1 MDKRPGCDTGMALG
15 VFLLRVLFGAAIINS
30 TVSAWVSLTVVA
42 LSFYLGLGKRRNELK
57 KCAASGETRKVL
69 GTYSY
74 EFPDKFMY
82 LCLTLAVAF
91 YALWSRDARLLP
103 NTERKSWSGQ
113 CLCSL
118 SF

>member
-1 MDKRPGCDTGMALG
+1 MALG

-69 GTYSY
+69 GAYTY
-74 EFPDKFMY
+74 EFLDKFMY